1 MTTIAD
7 IETTVSARLED
18 GDDDIGVFWSVQN
31 EIRPAIVE
39 AMNEATLITGEPQ
52 VRAKAAFD
60 IPASTVFTPLTM
72 PSDAIALL
80 RVEGA
85 NSLPTKKCWIWDL
98 DKQFPGWE
106 TMVGDKPR
114 FWFPFGLTQFGIFPC
129 LKADVQVVLNYVQ
142 IPVNTPPI
150 YTGAE
155 VIPFQSEYIEGFEE
169 YAAHILRLKEGSP
182 DFDQS
187 MPEYQKFLSAMEELS
202 SFAYRKNSL
211 RFTRTGGAQSA
222 INEKRGN

>member
-7 IETTVSARLED
+7 IETLVSARLEEPTD
-18 GDDDIGVFWSVQN
+18 GIGIFWSVQN
-31 EIRPAIVE
+31 EVRPAIVE

-52 VRAKAAFD
+52 VRAKVPFT
-60 IPASTVFTPLTM
+60 IPASTVFTPLSL
-72 PSDAIALL
+72 PSDALALL

-85 NSLPTKKCWIWDL
+85 NSLPAKKCWMWDL

-114 FWFPFGLTQFGIFPC
+114 FWFPYGLTKVGFFPC
-129 LKADVQVVLNYVQ
+129 LTADVQVVLNYVQ
-142 IPVNTPPI
+142 IPVNTAPT

-169 YAAHILRLKEGSP
+169 YAAHILRLKEGDP
-182 DFDQS
+182 DFGQS
-187 MPEYQKFLSAMEELS
+187 MPEYQKFLAAMEELS

-211 RFTRTGGAQSA
+211 RFTRTGGSSSA
-222 INEKRGN
+222 ITEKKGN